1 MVVERWN
8 DQPSVG
14 RTANDIDAYKIGAVC
29 HRDIANWRQCVTELP
44 VAWQIADVL
53 ALLPNDYG
61 EFLPSTWPAMQPLTG
76 LVPTEPDFHPV
87 LEEAFRLHG
96 VTITVGGARPADRS
110 VVQVCRG
117 AVGRGGAAP
126 SAGQLLGPY
135 LHRNC

>member
-87 LEEAFRLHG
+87 LWRKRSGSTASPSRWPGGRRAPGRPLFCVKYAVAQWG
-96 VTITVGGARPADRS
+96 VVVRRPAP
-110 VVQVCRG
+110 G
-117 AVGRGGAAP
+117 
-126 SAGQLLGPY
+126 
-135 LHRNC
+135 NC